1 LDVNENIS
9 KEKFLKLNDFE
20 VQDQST
26 SENDLWIALKSLG
39 FNYALELDMMCPFN
53 LSVHVNDVDIH
64 LKPTS
69 YVDLAEIKKI
79 LIKFL
84 KNKGEKIRINN
95 PSIQCFN
102 YQDDCGSILY
112 AENKVIKKIFKNEFN
127 LRSLGFIEYSI
138 IYSSNKFKE
147 CCFKSTY

>member
-1 LDVNENIS
+1 LDVDENIS
-9 KEKFLKLNDFE
+9 KEKFLKLNDYE
-20 VQDQST
+20 VQDQDIT
-26 SENDLWIALKSLG
+26 EKDLWVGLKSLG

-53 LSVHVNDVDIH
+53 LSFHVNDVDVH
-64 LKPTS
+64 LKPTL

-112 AENKVIKKIFKNEFN
+112 AENKVKKKLYSKIN
-127 LRSLGFIEYSI
+127 LISKL
-138 IYSSNKFKE
+138 IYL
-147 CCFKSTY
+147 